1 MVVRHKYQFVC
12 IYNIKD
18 KEADMVTNAV
28 ESDSNTDDLI
38 KASESTLDFWDNE
51 DDEVWDNV
59 YYIDSRKRD
68 RM

>member
-1 MVVRHKYQFVC
+1 
-12 IYNIKD
+12 
-18 KEADMVTNAV
+18 MVTNAV